1 MRHWN
6 KRGVKK
12 ARYWPSSFYWFLW
25 TETQSRFHKIS
36 RRKRTKKLFPSKKKI
51 IVSDYC
57 IRSRWKAKKKIIHL
71 FIFSPIFPF
80 VMVGI
85 IIIFLITGVSKSKSG
100 DFINGKVISKFGF
113 NLPQCNEVRLQM
125 STGLH

>member
-1 MRHWN
+1 
-6 KRGVKK
+6 
-12 ARYWPSSFYWFLW
+12 
-25 TETQSRFHKIS
+25 
-36 RRKRTKKLFPSKKKI
+36 
-51 IVSDYC
+51 
-57 IRSRWKAKKKIIHL
+57 
-71 FIFSPIFPF
+71 
-80 VMVGI
+80 MVGI

>member
-1 MRHWN
+1 MCHWN

-12 ARYWPSSFYWFLW
+12 ARYWPSSFSDFCEPRHNRGSIKSAGEKEQKNCFHQKKDY
-25 TETQSRFHKIS
+25 RFRLLHSVALKGE
-36 RRKRTKKLFPSKKKI
+36 KKN
-51 IVSDYC
+51 
-57 IRSRWKAKKKIIHL
+57 IHL